1 VASLFEHTDYRS
13 FLREWFEAEKSRKG
27 FMSYRYLSRRVGID
41 AGFLV
46 HIFQGTKHLSE
57 SAIPRMIQELRLAAP
72 EAEYFRE
79 LVYFNR
85 ARTPRQIEEHFQRLC
100 QMRDVQTSEIGS
112 RQYRYYLR
120 WQLPALR
127 VALLTRP
134 FRAGDEESLGKRMDP
149 ALSEAEVKEALES
162 LLELGLVAWTP
173 EGILEP
179 TSPFLTSGDR
189 WKDLAVRQFQSQTLG
204 LAQRSM
210 ETQPAAHREISTL
223 TLAIPGSEIPTLQEM
238 VRQFRQKV
246 LQWTASLDDSDT
258 VMQVNFASFPL
269 TRLDE
274 KGPA

>member
-1 VASLFEHTDYRS
+1 MASLFEHTDYRS